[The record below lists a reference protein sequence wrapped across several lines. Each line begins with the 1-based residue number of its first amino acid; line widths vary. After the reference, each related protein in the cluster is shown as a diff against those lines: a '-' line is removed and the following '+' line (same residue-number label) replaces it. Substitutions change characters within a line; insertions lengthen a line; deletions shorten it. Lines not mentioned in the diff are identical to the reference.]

1 MSSKSDGYVES
12 KPMNAATDVATL
24 NRFARALE
32 NAEAKRIGASLP
44 MARSRIASRLG
55 VSPGTL
61 ENIRRL
67 RTKIVPNWLMNK
79 VRSELISVLQL
90 EIRRLEH
97 EVHLARQTGS
107 NHRDGDLAS
116 AETSLATAREILTAE
131 GWVRVRGS
139 RNEN

>member
-12 KPMNAATDVATL
+12 KPMNAATDVVML

-44 MARSRIASRLG
+44 VARSRIASRLG